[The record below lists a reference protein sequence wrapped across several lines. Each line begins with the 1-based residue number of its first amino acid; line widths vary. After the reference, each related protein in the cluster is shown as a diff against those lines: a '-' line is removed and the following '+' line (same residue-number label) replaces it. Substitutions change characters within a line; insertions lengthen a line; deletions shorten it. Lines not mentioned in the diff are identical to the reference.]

1 MSEAPA
7 FGPGLTPP
15 LGFAEA
21 RELTAEELWRSPA
34 RTPRPSR
41 WAQPLDIKPATA
53 AAAAESIG
61 IETVGDLLQ
70 HLPRATG
77 EARTIAELAIDETAT
92 VIVEVKSITSRPVR
106 RRGMKPLVEATVT
119 DGTGIMKATFFNQ
132 PWLSAQ
138 YAPPTRLML
147 AGKYQGGSR
156 FRVNAHA
163 KTDAVAAVGAE
174 AGGGGG
180 AAGQQPA
187 TKGHTS
193 TQLLALVQQPRRAV
207 HDVVEPLPLAL
218 RRDRQL
224 PDRPT
229 ALAAAHFG
237 PDHEAGRRRLA
248 FDELLVDQIVQLRLR
263 RERRAGVR
271 AAPLTDPPSI
281 SAQWR
286 DELLPFTPTGDQV
299 NAMADVDAD
308 LARARP
314 MQRLL
319 MGEVGSGKTVVA
331 LHAMLRAVEH
341 GGQAALM
348 APTETLA
355 EQHFATIQ
363 SLMGGWGGFLITAAL
378 LTGSHPAARRREILR
393 RLATGELALVVGT
406 HALIEEPVTFANLMV
421 AVVDEQHRF
430 GVRQRAALDAKAPPG
445 LVPHLLHMTATPI
458 PRTLRLANF
467 GALDVT
473 SLRELPRGRQPI
485 TTHVC
490 STEAERHRAYER
502 IREELR
508 AGRQAFVVCPLV
520 SESEALNARAAT
532 AEYERLKA
540 GELADFE
547 GVLLHGQMRPSDKQA
562 AMERF
567 AGGEADVLVATTVI
581 EVGIDVPNA
590 TIMLVEDAD
599 RYGISQLH
607 QLRGRVGRGEHASLC
622 LLFGPRESKRLDAL
636 RLNGDGFRLAE
647 IDLELR
653 GEGEL
658 TGTRQSGLARFAFAR
673 LPDDAAVLE
682 AAFATAEDLLER
694 DPELEAPEHDL
705 LRAELLRAEAAP
717 VAA

>member
-1 MSEAPA
+1 VK
-7 FGPGLTPP
+7 PP
-15 LGFAEA
+15 LAFAQA
-21 RELTAEELWRSPA
+21 RELTAEDLWGAPA
-34 RTPRPSR
+34 RTPRPS
-41 WAQPLDIKPATA
+41 ALAAPLDIKPPTA
-53 AAAAESIG
+53 QAAAESLG
-61 IETVGDLLQ
+61 LETVGDLLN

-77 EARTIAELAIDETAT
+77 EARTIGELAIDETAT
-92 VIVEVKSITSRPVR
+92 VLVEVLSITSRPVR
-106 RRGMKPLVEATVT
+106 RRGMKPLVEATVS
-119 DGTGIMKATFFNQ
+119 DGTGVMKATFFNQ

-138 YAPPTRLML
+138 YPKGTRLML
-147 AGKYQGGSR
+147 SGKYQGTSR

-163 KTDAVAAVGAE
+163 KTDAVAAIGAE
-174 AGGGGG
+174 A
-180 AAGQQPA
+180 AQYPA
-187 TKGHTS
+187 TKGISS
-193 TQLLALVQQPRRAV
+193 TQLLAAVQAHRGAI
-207 HDVVEPLPLAL
+207 HDVIDPLPLRL
-218 RRDRQL
+218 RRALGL
-224 PDRPT
+224 PDKAT
-229 ALAAAHFG
+229 ATAAAHFG
-237 PDHEAGRRRLA
+237 PDHDAGRRRLA

-263 RERRAGVR
+263 RERRADVR
-271 AAPLTDPPSI
+271 AAPLAAAPTVSRE
-281 SAQWR
+281 WR
-286 DELLPFTPTGDQV
+286 ETQLPFAPTGDQV
-299 NAMADVDAD
+299 NAIADVDAD
-308 LARARP
+308 LARERP

-363 SLMGGWGGFLITAAL
+363 SLMPGSMISAAL
-378 LTGSHPAARRREILR
+378 LTGSTTAARRREILA
-393 RLATGELALVVGT
+393 RLDSGELALVVGT
-406 HALIEEPVTFANLMV
+406 HALIEPDVVFTNLTV

-430 GVRQRAALDAKAPPG
+430 GVRQRAALDAKAPG
-445 LVPHLLHMTATPI
+445 DLVPHLLHMTATPI

-473 SLRELPRGRQPI
+473 ALRELPRGRQPI
-485 TTHVC
+485 ATHVC

-532 AEYERLKA
+532 AEYERLKT
-540 GELADFE
+540 GELQDFE
-547 GVLLHGQMRPSDKQA
+547 VVLLHGQMRPGDKQD
-562 AMERF
+562 AMQRF
-567 AGGEADVLVATTVI
+567 ADGQADVLVATTVI

-622 LLFGPRESKRLDAL
+622 LLFGPRESKRLEAL
-636 RLNGDGFRLAE
+636 RMNGDGFRLAE

-658 TGTRQSGLARFAFAR
+658 TGTRQSGLARFRFAR
-673 LPDDAAVLE
+673 LPDDGELLRTAHEVAE
-682 AAFATAEDLLER
+682 AILDR
-694 DPELEAPEHDL
+694 DPELDASEHEL
-705 LRAELLRAEAAP
+705 LRAELARAEAAP